1 MHISGLKLLE
11 SQMVALKLFQV
22 VVNALVLIQCAL
34 LLIVLVQN
42 QVSLMPQKQ
51 VVGLT
56 IRLSNL
62 LNMASETYNIKNVKL
77 I

>member
-1 MHISGLKLLE
+1 MHISGLKLPVN
-11 SQMVALKLFQV
+11 QMAALKLFQV
-22 VVNALVLIQCAL
+22 VVNALALIQCAH

-42 QVSLMPQKQ
+42 QVSLMHLKQ

-62 LNMASETYNIKNVKL
+62 LKTVFETYNIKGK

>member
-1 MHISGLKLLE
+1 MHISGLKLPVN
-11 SQMVALKLFQV
+11 QMAALKLFQV
-22 VVNALVLIQCAL
+22 VVNALALIQCAH

-42 QVSLMPQKQ
+42 QVSLMHLKQ

-62 LNMASETYNIKNVKL
+62 LKTASETYNIKNVKL
-77 I
+77 T

>member
-1 MHISGLKLLE
+1 MHISGLKLPVN
-11 SQMVALKLFQV
+11 QMAALKLFQV
-22 VVNALVLIQCAL
+22 VVNALALIQCAH

-42 QVSLMPQKQ
+42 QVSLMHLKQ

-62 LNMASETYNIKNVKL
+62 LKTVFETYNIKSK

>member
-1 MHISGLKLLE
+1 MHIFGLKLLVN
-11 SQMVALKLFQV
+11 QMAALKLFQV
-22 VVNALVLIQCAL
+22 VVNALALIQCAH

-42 QVSLMPQKQ
+42 QVSLMHLKQ

-62 LNMASETYNIKNVKL
+62 LKTVFETYNIKSK